1 MTYAEAQQF
10 LHSLRPFGQV
20 LGLDIMQALADRLG
34 NPERH
39 LRFIHIAGT
48 NGKGSVAAMCHS
60 VLTEAGYRCG
70 LYTSPHLVSFTE
82 RFQINRTPCQPQ
94 DVVWMVERIQPL
106 RHGLSREPTF
116 FETVTAMAL
125 DYFREQRVDIVVWET
140 GMGGRLD
147 ATNIVIPLVS
157 VITTIGFDHQQY
169 LGDTLEKIA
178 AEKAGIIKPGIPC
191 VTGVRDPGPLQVIR
205 DIAAARGSPLTIIT
219 EPSNDPVPLPGEHQR
234 WNWAVAQAALRA
246 SGLSIPA
253 DAWQTGL
260 QRTEW
265 PGRFQQIGPVI
276 LDGAHNPPAA
286 EALAATWRARLKNQ
300 PVLLIIGVLRDK
312 DYRQIVQILAPLAHR
327 VICVPVR
334 NPRSLDPRELAAEF
348 PQATVADCVADALAQ
363 RRDGE
368 IAVVTGSLFLVGEAL
383 QWLQRKQ
390 VDLPELT
397 LQ

>member
-1 MTYAEAQQF
+1 MTYAEALEF
-10 LHSLRPFGQV
+10 LHRLRPYGQV
-20 LGLDIMQALADRLG
+20 LGLDIIHALAERLG
-34 NPERH
+34 NPERQ
-39 LRFIHIAGT
+39 LRFLHIAGT

-82 RFQINRTPCQPQ
+82 RFQINRTPCRPE
-94 DVVWMVERIQPL
+94 DVVWMVERIRPL
-106 RHGLSREPTF
+106 REGLGREPTF

-125 DYFREQRVDIVVWET
+125 DYFRAQGVNVVVWET

-147 ATNIVIPLVS
+147 ATNIVTPLVA

-178 AEKAGIIKPGIPC
+178 AEKAGIIKPGVPT

-205 DIAAARGSPLTIIT
+205 DVAAARGSSLTVVT

-234 WNWAVAQAALRA
+234 WNWAVAKATLLV
-246 SGLSIPA
+246 SGLRIPRE
-253 DAWQTGL
+253 AWISGL
-260 QRTEW
+260 QRTQW
-265 PGRFQQIGPVI
+265 PGRFQRIGSVV

-286 EALAATWRARLKNQ
+286 EVLAATCRAMLGERPL
-300 PVLLIIGVLRDK
+300 LLIIGVLRDK
-312 DYRQIVQILAPLAHR
+312 DYPRIAQILAPIAHR
-327 VICVPVR
+327 VLCVPVH
-334 NPRSLDPRELAAEF
+334 NPRGLDPHELAAHF
-348 PQATVADCVADALAQ
+348 PQATVAMSVGEALAQ
-363 RRDGE
+363 RRPDE

-383 QWLQRKQ
+383 QWLQRQ
-390 VDLPELT
+390 SLDLPELT